1 MADTGLLAAPA
12 AAAARHSKVQT
23 PPLGVFSS
31 AEDTDS
37 EAEADRTRDEE
48 DDDDDHQRKHQHQHQ
63 HQHHLQQQQQHHR
76 RRQRQL
82 QQQQPVCL
90 AARSNAPVIH
100 HNNNN
105 SNSNNNNNNIN
116 NNHSTRNKRKNFQ
129 PRNISYT
136 QDTAEDGCDGGNGGA
151 GGDSAAAG
159 GDLIAAAVLDLSACT
174 GSTVAKRP
182 RVDDGSAPM
191 DLTCAVVQ
199 PPAAGAVPADKRPST
214 VAAAAAAAAHGVQH
228 LLAAA
233 AAAAGHHQHHQPHE
247 ATDLKEYAQN
257 TVRELL
263 EIYGL
268 NTDVAD
274 AITNNVPMVNFSTG
288 RILESLAA
296 RGVGLY
302 PALGLPLLA
311 AQQHKPASVS
321 SASPRSSPANSAPSS
336 PTQKHV
342 SPSVIVPLPPIHRDK
357 TGTTAAMTS
366 LGIQTLSPHSAVT
379 TSLTVPT
386 TTYANTQDN
395 GISKRSLSPLAL
407 TTTRSESQA
416 TGVSSIASALN
427 NVTMVLQGA
436 SSTVGGGSGGSGC
449 STPTSGDYSRYVR
462 RFSSCQ
468 ECGSARCRDLNYRE
482 HFHCLDCNSR
492 VFVKKEEMIRH
503 FKWHKKRDESLQ
515 HGFMRYS
522 PSDDCS
528 DRYQGCSH
536 NRKQTH
542 YHCIQG
548 TCDKVYISTSD
559 VQMHANYHR
568 KDSAIIQEGFQR
580 LRATEECRTPYCAF
594 YGQRTTHFHCRR
606 DHCQF
611 TFKNKADME
620 KHKTY
625 HIKDEQLA
633 RDGFKKFMK
642 PDPCGFSNCR
652 FSQVCNHIHCVRDG
666 CNYVLH
672 SSGQLLSHK
681 RKHERKDSEI
691 AYRKFKL
698 AQQAVMNMAGSG
710 GGGVVG
716 GVMVSGGVGAGNPP
730 DQVSD
735 DEWVPWDGRR
745 VAHGATA
752 AADSQINELSIS
764 PSSSLQFLHQQ
775 ANSLASLSVLAA
787 QAGDAASYSNSSSDG
802 GGGPMSPLSSTPRA
816 PSKMIGGHGFFTD
829 NSSTGGADGGSP
841 EDVEMWPRYLTRFKP
856 NTCTGGSGC
865 SMSDTDHFHCKEP
878 NCESPV
884 KTQDEAETH
893 ARNHDN
899 QERINESFYPGGPA
913 YCQDTCTKDQHFHC
927 VLEGCYEAVLPSE
940 RGEHIKSHDIPYGQY
955 NSLDA
960 LFRRKRGRPPKNR
973 VIEVWNDY
981 AGGSTGDSPQAIFT
995 SFKLPKPSQS
1005 SGQSQQSEDAEVPTQ
1020 TTLEQHCFEEYRYGC
1035 PDNLCKYTSEGVAL
1049 HYHCRRPRCFFATD
1063 NDEEL
1068 QVHSTHF
1075 HDNVT
1080 IMEGFLFFDRSVD
1093 CRLETCANNTINKHF
1108 HCVRAG
1114 CGYSFTR
1121 YTQMAQHLLQHQA
1134 TAGLQ
1139 ISEKLETQIKEEIL
1153 SPARPQATP
1162 SPSDSATSQRS
1173 TTVVKASGTF
1183 YPMSGLSNAKSSSPN
1198 FSDPATLTEKPKT
1211 DSSLSIEPV
1220 VTIQVL
1226 PEWMSLERHEKYGP
1240 EQPCSRA
1247 FCKLKRKEHYHC
1259 NACNQAFSELD
1270 KLKPHIIK
1278 HTPGALPTFMQKT
1291 ENINNNN
1298 NNDDTE
1304 EVAQHPPALT
1314 MMPISGDS
1322 NSAASIPHS
1331 PYPPGFGA
1339 AMAAA
1344 MANQQ
1349 FASLMTSQGLPF
1361 MPHAIQAM
1369 YSSPT
1374 SLMFAPPPGFNHHQT
1389 MLAAAGHNGLLNHH
1403 RGGEAAGGSDG
1414 TAAAAPHHHVN
1425 RPVSPSRDMSPEMRK
1440 ARVQNSMRILK
1451 DEPVPEGYL
1460 RFRFNEDCH
1469 YAHCGY
1475 REHQTHFHCMRQDCG
1490 YSFCDKTRFVQHT
1503 ARHERLD
1510 TLMGGDFQQ
1519 YRANVSCGRAEC
1531 TYISAISTGQNKASH
1546 FHCLKCEFVC
1556 TDTNKVVAHRR
1567 QHQKLDSIMAAGFE
1581 KFTPAQACGQPGGCV
1596 HSGKQTHY
1604 HCLSCQYAVLGLSQM
1619 TAHKYRHME

>member
-1 MADTGLLAAPA
+1 MVTMADTGLLAAPA
-12 AAAARHSKVQT
+12 AARHAAGKMQT
-23 PPLGVFSS
+23 PPDSVYSS
-31 AEDTDS
+31 AAEDTDS
-37 EAEADRTRDEE
+37 DP
-48 DDDDDHQRKHQHQHQ
+48 DDHTKE
-63 HQHHLQQQQQHHR
+63 
-76 RRQRQL
+76 
-82 QQQQPVCL
+82 QPVCL
-90 AARSNAPVIH
+90 ARAKNSGAVGAAIHHHH

-105 SNSNNNNNNIN
+105 SINNNNNN
-116 NNHSTRNKRKNFQ
+116 STRNKRKNFQ
-129 PRNISYT
+129 PRNISYS
-136 QDTAEDGCDGGNGGA
+136 QDADDDETAARAGDNGHERSGTTLTTGSVTA
-151 GGDSAAAG
+151 S
-159 GDLIAAAVLDLSACT
+159 AAVLDLSACA
-174 GSTVAKRP
+174 GSTLAKRP

-191 DLTCAVVQ
+191 DLTCAVST
-199 PPAAGAVPADKRPST
+199 PPPPPL
-214 VAAAAAAAAHGVQH
+214 
-228 LLAAA
+228 LLAASLPDRHRFSM
-233 AAAAGHHQHHQPHE
+233 AGAFHSTPLSGHHQPHDE
-247 ATDLKEYAQN
+247 SELKEYAQN

-302 PALGLPLLA
+302 PALSLPLL
-311 AQQHKPASVS
+311 QGLHKPPSTS
-321 SASPRSSPANSAPSS
+321 SASPQSSPANSAPSS
-336 PTQKHV
+336 PVQKQ
-342 SPSVIVPLPPIHRDK
+342 SATSVIVSVPQSIHHRETSSGIK
-357 TGTTAAMTS
+357 TSSTTS
-366 LGIQTLSPHSAVT
+366 LGVQTLSSVAAAP
-379 TSLTVPT
+379 VPT
-386 TTYANTQDN
+386 TPTYTNNQDN
-395 GISKRSLSPLAL
+395 GLSKRSLSPLAL
-407 TTTRSESQA
+407 TTGRPESQ
-416 TGVSSIASALN
+416 TTPSSIASALN
-427 NVTMVLQGA
+427 SVTMVLQGA
-436 SSTVGGGSGGSGC
+436 GGGSGC
-449 STPTSGDYSRYVR
+449 STPTTSDYSRYVR

-468 ECGSARCRDLNYRE
+468 ECGSVRCRDLNYRE

-698 AQQAVMNMAGSG
+698 AQQAVLNMT
-710 GGGVVG
+710 
-716 GVMVSGGVGAGNPP
+716 GNP
-730 DQVSD
+730 D
-735 DEWVPWDGRR
+735 
-745 VAHGATA
+745 
-752 AADSQINELSIS
+752 QINDLSIS

-775 ANSLASLSVLAA
+775 ANSLASLSALAA

-802 GGGPMSPLSSTPRA
+802 GPMSPLPMSRVT
-816 PSKMIGGHGFFTD
+816 SKISQGFFTD
-829 NSSTGGADGGSP
+829 NSSIMPDVSLD
-841 EDVEMWPRYLTRFKP
+841 DVEIWPRYLTRFKP
-856 NTCTGGSGC
+856 NTCPSGSTC
-865 SMSDTDHFHCKEP
+865 LLYDADHFHCKEP
-878 NCESPV
+878 NCEMPV
-884 KTQDEAETH
+884 RNQESAETH

-913 YCQDTCTKDQHFHC
+913 YCQDTCPKEQHYHC
-927 VLEGCYEAVLPSE
+927 VLEGCYEAVLPCE
-940 RGEHIKSHDIPYGQY
+940 RGEHIKNHDAPFGQY

-995 SFKLPKPSQS
+995 SFKLPKPSQT
-1005 SGQSQQSEDAEVPTQ
+1005 GQLSEEADVPTQ

-1063 NDEEL
+1063 NDEQL
-1068 QVHSTHF
+1068 QAHSTHF

-1080 IMEGFLFFDRSVD
+1080 ILEGFLFFDSSVD
-1093 CRLETCANNTINKHF
+1093 CRLETCVNNTVNKHF

-1114 CGYSFTR
+1114 CGFSFTR
-1121 YTQMAQHLLQHQA
+1121 YAQMAQHLLQHQ
-1134 TAGLQ
+1134 TTSGLQ
-1139 ISEKLETQIKEEIL
+1139 STEKLDTQIKEEIL
-1153 SPARPQATP
+1153 SPSRPQTTP

-1173 TTVVKASGTF
+1173 TT
-1183 YPMSGLSNAKSSSPN
+1183 
-1198 FSDPATLTEKPKT
+1198 EKPKT
-1211 DSSLSIEPV
+1211 DPSLSIEPV

-1226 PEWMSLERHEKYGP
+1226 PEWMSLDRHDKYGP

-1278 HTPGALPTFMQKT
+1278 HTPGAIPTFMQKS
-1291 ENINNNN
+1291 ENNN
-1298 NNDDTE
+1298 NNDDDE
-1304 EVAQHPPALT
+1304 GNESEDNVRHPPALT
-1314 MMPISGDS
+1314 MMPITSDGG
-1322 NSAASIPHS
+1322 NPATACLPPHS
-1331 PYPPGFGA
+1331 PYPPGFSA

-1349 FASLMTSQGLPF
+1349 FASLMSSQGIPF
-1361 MPHAIQAM
+1361 MPHAAIQAM
-1369 YSSPT
+1369 YNSSPT
-1374 SLMFAPPPGFNHHQT
+1374 SLMFAPPPGFATHPS
-1389 MLAAAGHNGLLNHH
+1389 MLTNGMLN
-1403 RGGEAAGGSDG
+1403 RSGSEVAGGNND
-1414 TAAAAPHHHVN
+1414 N
-1425 RPVSPSRDMSPEMRK
+1425 RPMSPSRDMSPEMRK

-1469 YAHCGY
+1469 YTHCGY

-1519 YRANVSCGRAEC
+1519 YRANVSCGRADC
-1531 TYISAISTGQNKASH
+1531 AYASAISTGQNKASH

-1581 KFTPAQACGQPGGCV
+1581 KFTPAQTCSQPGGCV

>member
-1 MADTGLLAAPA
+1 MADTGLMAAPA
-12 AAAARHSKVQT
+12 AAATARHGKPQT
-23 PPLGVFSS
+23 PPLGVYSS

-37 EAEADRTRDEE
+37 EAEADRAREDEE
-48 DDDDDHQRKHQHQHQ
+48 DEDRRRRQERHRRQHQQRQQ
-63 HQHHLQQQQQHHR
+63 HRHQQHH
-76 RRQRQL
+76 
-82 QQQQPVCL
+82 QQEPVCL
-90 AARSNAPVIH
+90 TARSNAIS
-100 HNNNN
+100 NNNN
-105 SNSNNNNNNIN
+105 DNNIVNNCINNNNNN
-116 NNHSTRNKRKNFQ
+116 STRNKRKNFQ

-136 QDTAEDGCDGGNGGA
+136 QETAEDGSADNGNGGA
-151 GGDSAAAG
+151 SDGGDQPAAG
-159 GDLIAAAVLDLSACT
+159 GHSTGAAAAAVLDLSACT

-191 DLTCAVVQ
+191 DLTCAVQ
-199 PPAAGAVPADKRPST
+199 SP
-214 VAAAAAAAAHGVQH
+214 AAAADNKRSSSATITAAAQAAATHGVQH

-233 AAAAGHHQHHQPHE
+233 INAGHHHPHLPPHLHHQPHE

-274 AITNNVPMVNFSTG
+274 AITATVPMVNFSTG

-302 PALGLPLLA
+302 PALNLPLQLA
-311 AQQHKPASVS
+311 AQQQKPASVS
-321 SASPRSSPANSAPSS
+321 SPSPRSSPANSAPSS
-336 PTQKHV
+336 PTQKHAT
-342 SPSVIVPLPPIHRDK
+342 PSVIVPLPSAHRE
-357 TGTTAAMTS
+357 TSGTTVAMTS

-379 TSLTVPT
+379 APLTVPT
-386 TTYANTQDN
+386 PTYTNAQDN
-395 GISKRSLSPLAL
+395 GISVRSLSPLAL
-407 TTTRSESQA
+407 TTVRSSEPHTTPS
-416 TGVSSIASALN
+416 SSIATAP
-427 NVTMVLQGA
+427 VTMGLQV
-436 SSTVGGGSGGSGC
+436 TTPGGGGGNGC
-449 STPTSGDYSRYVR
+449 PTPTSGDYSRYVR

-698 AQQAVMNMAGSG
+698 AQQAVLNMSSSCVSTGSG
-710 GGGVVG
+710 
-716 GVMVSGGVGAGNPP
+716 SGVGPATGVGQ

-735 DEWVPWDGRR
+735 DEWGLPWDARR
-745 VAHGATA
+745 RGVHGAT
-752 AADSQINELSIS
+752 DSQMNELSIS
-764 PSSSLQFLHQQ
+764 SNSPLQFLHQQ
-775 ANSLASLSVLAA
+775 ANSLASLSALAN
-787 QAGDAASYSNSSSDG
+787 QVGDAASYSNSSSDG
-802 GGGPMSPLSSTPRA
+802 GGGPMSPLSTTPRG
-816 PSKMIGGHGFFTD
+816 PSKMGGGGGHGFFTD
-829 NSSTGGADGGSP
+829 NSCTAVDGGVGSP

-856 NTCTGGSGC
+856 NTCTGGPDC
-865 SMSDTDHFHCKEP
+865 ALYDTDHFHCKEP
-878 NCESPV
+878 NCDAPV
-884 KTQDEAETH
+884 KSQEAAETH

-913 YCQDTCTKDQHFHC
+913 YCQDTCTKEQHFHC

-940 RGEHIKSHDIPYGQY
+940 RGEHIKSHHDTPYGQY

-973 VIEVWNDY
+973 VIEVWNDC
-981 AGGSTGDSPQAIFT
+981 AGVSTGDSPQAIFT
-995 SFKLPKPSQS
+995 SFKLPKPSLT
-1005 SGQSQQSEDAEVPTQ
+1005 GQQSEEAEIPTQ
-1020 TTLEQHCFEEYRYGC
+1020 TTLEQHCFEQYRYGC

-1063 NDEEL
+1063 NDEQL
-1068 QVHSTHF
+1068 QAHSTHF

-1080 IMEGFLFFDRSVD
+1080 IMEGFLFFDSSVD

-1114 CGYSFTR
+1114 CGFSFTR
-1121 YTQMAQHLLQHQA
+1121 YSQMAQHLLQHQA
-1134 TAGLQ
+1134 TVGMH
-1139 ISEKLETQIKEEIL
+1139 ISDKLAETQIKEEVL

-1198 FSDPATLTEKPKT
+1198 FSDTATLTEKSKT
-1211 DSSLSIEPV
+1211 DGNSLSIEPV

-1259 NACNQAFSELD
+1259 NACNQAFSEVD

-1278 HTPGALPTFMQKT
+1278 HTPGAIPTFMQKT
-1291 ENINNNN
+1291 ENVNNN

-1304 EVAQHPPALT
+1304 EIAQHPPVLT
-1314 MMPISGDS
+1314 MMPIAGDN
-1322 NSAASIPHS
+1322 NSAGMPHS

-1344 MANQQ
+1344 MANHQQ
-1349 FASLMTSQGLPF
+1349 FASLMTSQALPF

-1374 SLMFAPPPGFNHHQT
+1374 GLMFAPPGFNHHQT
-1389 MLAAAGHNGLLNHH
+1389 MLTNGLLK
-1403 RGGEAAGGSDG
+1403 RASEAAVVGNDP
-1414 TAAAAPHHHVN
+1414 TAAAAPPHHN
-1425 RPVSPSRDMSPEMRK
+1425 GPVSPSQDMSPEMRK

-1469 YAHCGY
+1469 YTHCGY

-1519 YRANVSCGRAEC
+1519 YRANVSCGRADC
-1531 TYISAISTGQNKASH
+1531 AYTSAISTGQNKASH